1 MVAVGTDYFGNTV
14 ATGYSQNS
22 SGKYEVYTAKY
33 RAEDGSFLWSKKFA
47 GSGNSEPTALGV
59 DPSGNVFVAGYTTLA
74 GGTTDLLV
82 QSYRPYDNVSRAAQT
97 ITFTNP
103 GPQFAGTKLVLAA
116 TSSSGLRV
124 DYVVVSGPA
133 TLSGS
138 QLSLNGSGA
147 VTIRATQTGSSEFM
161 AALSVDQTFA
171 ISKSS
176 QTISFSLPEKIYKL
190 NGSWETWNLSGT
202 SSSGLEIIYSVTSGS
217 ATISGGVLTLSGAGG
232 PVTVRASQVGDSSF
246 RPAPNVDRTVI
257 GEDDGTLLILSG
269 GMAINWK
276 DVAADNPAVPTPIKI
291 TGEGN
296 AIVIEEVA
304 GLGVRGCVTG
314 FTNGVNGTDLVL
326 VKYEQIG
333 GVVSQL
339 WTTAVNGPANGNDAG
354 TALTLAGDGSV
365 IVAGY
370 ITTVAG
376 RRDVYV
382 AKFSTLGVK
391 AWEYTYDGTAHGDDA
406 AVSVGIDRTTTH
418 VVVGGYA
425 VGSSTGRDFFAAK
438 LDFGTGLPVDLGGG
452 LKWEKTINRATTQP
466 DTPSKMS
473 VGTDGSVVLAGGSGP
488 NLASYSSQSEN
499 AWTVKLAAADGAL
512 VWQKVYSIR
521 ASNPDSIIGLGLDSA
536 NNVIVTGYSR
546 NVNYDIYTAKYNANT
561 GALIWEARYNGGSSD
576 NAYDMFIDRK
586 GDVFVVGATFRSAG
600 VKDGITIKYSG
611 LNGSLAW
618 NYKPF
623 AGTVSANNEN
633 ISIGLDGLGDVVT
646 VGYSTI
652 TAGKNIYLS
661 KLRGAG
667 TLLNE
672 QSFSGIY
679 TRDDLIR
686 GVKVDKKGNIWM
698 TGYTTNTSGQR
709 EVLVLRMIP
718 AP

>member
-1 MVAVGTDYFGNTV
+1 V

-22 SGKYEVYTAKY
+22 SGKYEIYTAKY
-33 RAEDGSFLWSKKFA
+33 RSEDGSFIWSKKFA

-82 QSYRPYDNVSRAAQT
+82 QSYKPYDNLSRAAQT

-103 GPQFAGTKLVLAA
+103 GPQSAGTKLVLAA
-116 TSSSGLRV
+116 TSSSGLGV

-147 VTIRATQTGSSEFM
+147 VTIRATQAGSSEFL
-161 AALSVDQTFA
+161 AAVSVDQTFA
-171 ISKSS
+171 VSKSS
-176 QTISFSLPEKIYKL
+176 QTISFSLPEKIYKM
-190 NGSWETWNLSGT
+190 NNSWETWNLSGT
-202 SSSGLEIIYSVTSGS
+202 SSSGLEVTYIVTNGS
-217 ATISGGVLTLSGAGG
+217 ATISGGVLTMNPGALPGS
-232 PVTVRASQVGDSSF
+232 VTVRASQVGDSSF
-246 RPAPNVDRTVI
+246 SPAPNVDRTVI
-257 GEDDGTLLILSG
+257 GEDDGTLLILSSG
-269 GMAINWK
+269 TAINWK
-276 DVAADNPAVPTPIKI
+276 DVAADNPTVPTPIKI

-296 AIVIEEVA
+296 AIVVQEDGS
-304 GLGVRGCVTG
+304 GLGVKGYVTG

-326 VKYEQIG
+326 VKYEQSLIS
-333 GVVSQL
+333 VSQL
-339 WTTAVNGPANGNDAG
+339 WTTVINGPANGNDAG
-354 TALTLAGDGSV
+354 TALALAGDGSV

-370 ITTVAG
+370 VTTVAG

-382 AKFSTLGVK
+382 AKYSTLGVK
-391 AWEYTYDGTAHGDDA
+391 AWEYTYDGTAHGDDM

-488 NLASYSSQSEN
+488 NLASYGSQSDN

-512 VWQKVYSIR
+512 VWQKVYSLK
-521 ASNPDSIIGLGLDSA
+521 ASNPDSIIGLALDSA

-546 NVNYDIYTAKYNANT
+546 DRNYDIYTAKYNANT
-561 GALIWEARYNGGSSD
+561 GALIWGTRYNGGSSD
-576 NAYDMFIDRK
+576 NAYDMNVDRK
-586 GDVFVVGATFRSAG
+586 GDVYVVGATFRSAG
-600 VKDGITIKYSG
+600 VKDGITIKYKG
-611 LNGSLAW
+611 NDGSLIW
-618 NYKPF
+618 ERKPF
-623 AGTVSANNEN
+623 TGTAAANDEN
-633 ISIGLDGLGDVVT
+633 IGIGLDGLGDVVA

-652 TAGKNIYLS
+652 TTGKNIYVA
-661 KLRGAG
+661 KQTRTG

-672 QSFSGIY
+672 QTFSGIY
-679 TRDDLIR
+679 TRDDLVR

-698 TGYTTNTSGQR
+698 TGYTTNATGQR

-718 AP
+718 N